1 MHTGGKMKE
10 IRVHGRGGMGNV
22 TAAELLA
29 QAAFADGKYAQ
40 AFPSFGAE
48 RQGAPVVAFVRVNDR
63 PIRVRQQVYEP
74 DYLIVQD
81 AGLLYT
87 ADIMQGLKP
96 GGTVVVNTNQP
107 GEELP
112 IGEGFNIYTVPAL
125 QVAYEII
132 GRPIFNVVMVGA
144 FACAT
149 ELVRLESVVDAIKA
163 RFPGELGEK
172 EAEATRVAC
181 ERLGECG

>member
-1 MHTGGKMKE
+1 MKE

-48 RQGAPVVAFVRVNDR
+48 RQGAPVTAFVRISDR
-63 PIRVRQQVYEP
+63 PIRLRQQVYEP

-81 AGLLYT
+81 PGLLYS
-87 ADIMQGLKP
+87 ADILGGLKP
-96 GGTVVVNTNQP
+96 GGAVLVNTNRP

-112 IGEGFNIYTVPAL
+112 IGAGVKVFTVPAL
-125 QVAYEII
+125 QVAWEVI
-132 GRPIFNVVMVGA
+132 GEPFFNVVMVGA

-149 ELVRLESVVDAIKA
+149 GLVRLEAVMEAIRG
-163 RFPGELGEK
+163 RFPGELGER
-172 EAEATRVAC
+172 EVRATRVAC

>member
-1 MHTGGKMKE
+1 MKE

-29 QAAFADGKYAQ
+29 EAAFADGKYAQ

-48 RQGAPVVAFVRVNDR
+48 RQGAPVVAFVRISDK
-63 PIRVRQQVYEP
+63 PIRLRQQVYEP
-74 DYLIVQD
+74 DYLIIQD
-81 AGLLYT
+81 AGLLYS
-87 ADIMQGLKP
+87 ANVLSGLKP
-96 GGTVVVNTNQP
+96 GGAVLVNTTRP
-107 GEELP
+107 GDELP
-112 IGEGFNIYTVPAL
+112 IDKGFKIYTVPAL
-125 QVAYEII
+125 RVAIEVI

-149 ELVRLESVVDAIKA
+149 GMVKLDAVMEAIKA

-172 EAEATRVAC
+172 EALATREAC
-181 ERLGECG
+181 EQIGECG

>member
-1 MHTGGKMKE
+1 MEE

-29 QAAFADGKYAQ
+29 EAAFADGKYAQ

-48 RQGAPVVAFVRVNDR
+48 RQGAPVTAFVRINDR
-63 PIRVRQQVYEP
+63 PIRLRQQIYEP
-74 DYLIVQD
+74 GYLIVQD
-81 AGLLYT
+81 AGLIYS
-87 ADIMQGLKP
+87 ADVMKGLKP
-96 GGTVVVNTNQP
+96 GGSVIVNTTLP
-107 GEELP
+107 GDELP
-112 IGEGFNIYTVPAL
+112 IAEGYKIYTVPAL
-125 QVAYEII
+125 KVAMEII

-149 ELVRLESVVDAIKA
+149 GLVELDAVTQAIRE

-172 EAEATRVAC
+172 EAEATIKAC
-181 ERLGECG
+181 EQIGECG

>member
-1 MHTGGKMKE
+1 MKE

-29 QAAFADGKYAQ
+29 QAAFADGKHAQ

-48 RQGAPVVAFVRVNDR
+48 RQGAPVVAFVRIDDK
-63 PIRVRQQVYEP
+63 PIRTRQQVYEP
-74 DYLIVQD
+74 DFLIVQD
-81 AGLLYT
+81 AGLLYSS
-87 ADIMQGLKP
+87 DIMEGLKP
-96 GGTVVVNTNQP
+96 GGIVLVNTNRP

-112 IGEGFNIYTVPAL
+112 IGEGFKIYTVPAL
-125 QVAYEII
+125 QVAYEVI

-149 ELVRLESVVDAIKA
+149 GVVELEAVVGAIKE

-181 ERLGECG
+181 ERIGECG

>member
-1 MHTGGKMKE
+1 MKE

-48 RQGAPVVAFVRVNDR
+48 RQGAPVVAFVRISER
-63 PIRVRQQVYEP
+63 PIQVRQQVYEP

-81 AGLLYT
+81 PGLLYSG
-87 ADIMQGLKP
+87 DIMEGLKP
-96 GGTVVVNTNQP
+96 GGVVVVNTNRP

-112 IGEGFNIYTVPAL
+112 IAKGFKIYTVPAL
-125 QVAYEII
+125 QVAYEVIVE
-132 GRPIFNVVMVGA
+132 PYFNVVMVGA

-149 ELVRLESVVDAIKA
+149 ELVRLEAVVEAIRE

>member
-1 MHTGGKMKE
+1 MKE

-29 QAAFADGKYAQ
+29 QGAFADGKFAQ

-48 RQGAPVVAFVRVNDR
+48 RQGAPVVAFVRINDK
-63 PIRVRQQVYEP
+63 PIRTRQQVYEP

-81 AGLLYT
+81 PGLLYS
-87 ADIMQGLKP
+87 DEIMEGLKP
-96 GGTVVVNTNQP
+96 GGTVVVNTNRP
-107 GEELP
+107 GDELP
-112 IGEGFNIYTVPAL
+112 IAEEFKIYTVPAL

-132 GRPIFNVVMVGA
+132 GHPYFNVVMVGA

-149 ELVRLESVVDAIKA
+149 GLVRLEAVQEAIKT

-181 ERLGECG
+181 ERLGECN

>member
-1 MHTGGKMKE
+1 MKE

-29 QAAFADGKYAQ
+29 QAAFTDGKYAQ

-48 RQGAPVVAFVRVNDR
+48 RQGAPVVAFVRISDSA
-63 PIRVRQQVYEP
+63 IRVRQHVYEP

-81 AGLLYT
+81 AGLLYSS
-87 ADIMQGLKP
+87 DIMNGLKP
-96 GGTVVVNTNQP
+96 GGTVVVNTTKP

-112 IGEGFNIYTVPAL
+112 IEEGFKIYTVPAL
-125 QVAYEII
+125 QLAYEII
-132 GRPIFNVVMVGA
+132 GRPIFNVIMVGA

-149 ELVRLESVVDAIKA
+149 DLVRVEAVADAIKA

-172 EAEATRVAC
+172 EAEAAKAAC